1 MKKLEEKILKEGQ
14 VVSDS
19 ILKVGSF
26 LNQQL
31 DTKFL
36 FEMGEEI
43 YRLFKDSNITKIF
56 TIEAS
61 GIAIAL
67 AAAYHFD
74 VPVVFAKKN
83 KSLNVTDDILSVPV
97 KSFTHNKTYDVI
109 VSREYITKDDTLLII
124 DDFLAAGNALKG
136 LFELAEK
143 AGAKVAGAAIAIEKG
158 FQGGGDSL
166 REKGIRV
173 ESLAIVDKMENGKVY
188 FRR

>member
-1 MKKLEEKILKEGQ
+1 M
-14 VVSDS
+14 
-19 ILKVGSF
+19 
-26 LNQQL
+26 
-31 DTKFL
+31 
-36 FEMGEEI
+36 
-43 YRLFKDSNITKIF
+43 
-56 TIEAS
+56 
-61 GIAIAL
+61 
-67 AAAYHFD
+67 
-74 VPVVFAKKN
+74 VFAKKN

-109 VSREYITKDDTLLII
+109 VSREYMTKDDTLLII